1 MYKFIGLAM
10 MGLFV
15 MMIIPGNLDAT
26 QSNDNKI
33 YGMATLVK
41 NDSQGNE
48 VFQQS
53 VHNQIT
59 TQGELYLMQAVFAD
73 TVTAAADVDSIGAIC
88 VTQEDPG
95 IGSTAND
102 LETAVDFDTGNTLD
116 DQDVCEEDP
125 TVTLTNTVL
134 ASTAVIG
141 PLSFASGEDNV
152 DDNDTIAGIGICQVD
167 SDLAALSFGDG
178 GFGCAEGGNG
188 ALQAGGILF
197 ALIEVTPTTLASG
210 ETVDITYTFDITSIT
225 T

>member
-1 MYKFIGLAM
+1 MYKYIGLAM

-73 TVTAAADVDSIGAIC
+73 TVTAEADADSIGAIC

-95 IGSTAND
+95 VPSTASD
-102 LETAVDFDTGNTLD
+102 AETAVTFDTGNTLD
-116 DQDVCEEDP
+116 DDNVCEEDP
-125 TVTLTNTVL
+125 SVTLTNNAG

-141 PLSFASGEDNV
+141 PLSFASGGTNI
-152 DDNDTIAGIGICQVD
+152 DDGETIAGIGICQVD
-167 SDLAALSFGDG
+167 SDSGALNFGDLG
-178 GFGCAEGGNG
+178 AGCAEGGLG
-188 ALQAGGILF
+188 TSGILF
-197 ALIEVTPTTLASG
+197 ALIEVTPTTLANG
-210 ETVDITYTFDITSIT
+210 ETVDITYTFDITSAT
-225 T
+225 S

>member
-59 TQGELYLMQAVFAD
+59 TQGELYLMEAVFAD
-73 TVTAAADVDSIGAIC
+73 TVTAETDADSIGAIC

-95 IGSTAND
+95 IGSTDND
-102 LETAVDFDTGNTLD
+102 LETAVLFDAGNSLD

-141 PLSFASGEDNV
+141 PLSFASGGDNV
-152 DDNDTIAGIGICQVD
+152 DDGDTIAGIGICQVD
-167 SDLAALSFGDG
+167 SDSAALEFGDLG
-178 GFGCAEGGNG
+178 AGCAEGGLG
-188 ALQAGGILF
+188 TSGILF
-197 ALIEVTPTTLASG
+197 ALIEVTPTTLANG
-210 ETVDITYTFDITSIT
+210 ETVDITYTFDITST
-225 T
+225 TT